1 MCSRYLV
8 DDSSRMCSLLEESGF
23 FRLKLDKPVISE
35 ADIEDFLDTTVEWL
49 SGNPSKGILID
60 FDGVKSVSKLFSV
73 ALARHYED
81 IKRRG
86 LYVRFVNVDPAVEKD
101 IDVSNITVVVDL
113 PIDELGEVEED
124 LETPQAEEKHT
135 VKAREVLIDLA
146 NNVSNLD
153 LMKKH
158 NLSAKGLES
167 LYRKLLRSGL
177 ITKETLGRRLGIKPA
192 EVPVA
197 LSGLPSRK
205 AKVEAREVLKDLSDG
220 MSDHDLMIKYHLS
233 PKGLRSLM
241 TKLVQSG
248 LLSEGA
254 LSGRTPAPEE

>member
-8 DDSSRMCSLLEESGF
+8 DDSSRICSLLEESGF
-23 FRLKLDKPVISE
+23 FRLKLDKPEISE

-60 FDGVKSVSKLFSV
+60 FEGVKRVSKLFSV
-73 ALARHYED
+73 ALARHYEE

-113 PIDELGEVEED
+113 PIDELEEVEEY
-124 LETPQAEEKHT
+124 ETPQAEEKHT
-135 VKAREVLIDLA
+135 VRAREVLIDLA

-153 LMKKH
+153 LMRKH

-167 LYRKLLRSGL
+167 LYRKLLNSGL
-177 ITKETLGRRLGIKPA
+177 ITRETLARRLGVKPA
-192 EVPVA
+192 EVPVV
-197 LSGLPSRK
+197 LSGLASRK

-220 MSDHDLMIKYHLS
+220 MSDHELMVKYRLS

-241 TKLVQSG
+241 KKLVQNG
-248 LLSEGA
+248 HLSEDA
-254 LSGRTPAPEE
+254 LNRRKPETE